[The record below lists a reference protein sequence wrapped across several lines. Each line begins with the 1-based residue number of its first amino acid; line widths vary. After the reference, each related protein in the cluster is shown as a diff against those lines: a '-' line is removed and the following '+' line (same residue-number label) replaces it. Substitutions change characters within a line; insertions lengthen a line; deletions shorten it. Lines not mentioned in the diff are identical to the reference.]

1 MTQEAIDVLLADDH
15 PMFRENIRLIVERV
29 PGFRV
34 VAETGDGGEALR
46 LIGET
51 RPAIAVLDISLPTM
65 NGLEVAAQV
74 AARYPGVRV
83 LILTAHSDEELIKQA
98 LRINVAG
105 YLVKDATSAE
115 LEVALTAVARGATF
129 MSPTVTSRLAESYLR
144 RAEELK
150 IVDEALTPRQRQVTQ
165 LVAEG
170 LNTKEIAH
178 RLGLSSKTVEGHR
191 VQAMERLGIGNVA
204 GLTRYAIRA
213 GLIAADGPRR

>member
-1 MTQEAIDVLLADDH
+1 MTQDATDVLLADDH
-15 PMFRENIRLIVERV
+15 PMFREGLRAIVERV

-34 VAETGDGGEALR
+34 VAETGDGSEALR

-51 RPAIAVLDISLPTM
+51 RPAIALLDISLPGM

-83 LILTAHSDEELIKQA
+83 VILTAHADEELIKQA

-115 LEVALTAVARGATF
+115 LEVALTAVARGVTF
-129 MSPTVTSRLAESYLR
+129 MSPTVTSRLAENYLR
-144 RAEELK
+144 TSEERKLA
-150 IVDEALTPRQRQVTQ
+150 DDGLTPRQRQVIQ
-165 LVAEG
+165 LIAEG
-170 LNTKEIAH
+170 FNTKEIAH

-191 VQAMERLGIGNVA
+191 VQAMERLGIDSVA
-204 GLTRYAIRA
+204 GLTRYAIRT
-213 GLIAADGPRR
+213 GLIAAEGPNR